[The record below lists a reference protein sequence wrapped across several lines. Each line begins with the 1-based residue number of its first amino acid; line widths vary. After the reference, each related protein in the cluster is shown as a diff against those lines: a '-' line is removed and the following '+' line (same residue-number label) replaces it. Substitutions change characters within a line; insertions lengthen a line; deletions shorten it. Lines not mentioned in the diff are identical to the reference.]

1 MIENGS
7 SLQLENQWLR
17 DTSADAYGAY
27 LLISAW
33 NLLEKAWFKKCAQK
47 KEIFSTKIFDA
58 LCRFVHDDL
67 MVGHPSAQSF
77 QNTPSL
83 EYKVPEQLPTWP
95 ILCHQYI
102 EGRWALQNADSIYQV
117 QNYLVLA

>member
-17 DTSADAYGAY
+17 DRSADAYGAY

-33 NLLEKAWFKKCAQK
+33 NLLEKNMIWKMRSKKR
-47 KEIFSTKIFDA
+47 IFLTKIFDT

-83 EYKVPEQLPTWP
+83 EYKVLEQLPTWP
-95 ILCHQYI
+95 ILCPVHLKGGEPYK
-102 EGRWALQNADSIYQV
+102 LQIQFTKSKTT
-117 QNYLVLA
+117 

>member
-33 NLLEKAWFKKCAQK
+33 NLLEKKHDLKNALEKENFLDKNLWHIMSFCTRRSDGWPPISPVISKHAIFGVQSAWAAAYLADPVPSVHLKGGEPYKLQIQF
-47 KEIFSTKIFDA
+47 TK
-58 LCRFVHDDL
+58 
-67 MVGHPSAQSF
+67 SK
-77 QNTPSL
+77 T
-83 EYKVPEQLPTWP
+83 T
-95 ILCHQYI
+95 
-102 EGRWALQNADSIYQV
+102 
-117 QNYLVLA
+117 